1 LGYTHYWYRKPELDS
16 QAFKLFA
23 KDMNRLL
30 FESRIPVTY
39 CKKMNDN
46 CWNDVDGFE
55 ANQDR
60 VNFNGK
66 GEDSHETFLIE
77 RVSEE
82 KFQQFD
88 DNGLLFSFTKTA
100 YKPYDILVV
109 AGLILGQFH
118 FGKQA
123 FKISSDGGVED
134 WQAGL
139 KLVNDTFGLKLEV
152 RSVAG
157 GLEVINTAEMIKE
170 AV

>member
-39 CKKMNDN
+39 CDN
-46 CWNDVDGFE
+46 RWNDVDGFE

-123 FKISSDGGVED
+123 FKISSDGEVSD
-134 WQAGL
+134 WQVGL

-157 GLEVINTAEMIKE
+157 GLDVINTAGMIKE